1 MAVSIHERV
10 ADAIRET
17 IVRGEYPPGAGL
29 SEVALSDELG
39 VSRTPV
45 REALKQLAAEGLVR
59 VVPRVGTFVAEPTRR
74 DVVELF
80 QLRETFE
87 GLGARLCAQRG
98 VAEELEPHVADDGF
112 HAEVVRLADSAK
124 LAQTYRWHMNQLAA
138 AARDPREPAEIA
150 HEHRAVLALIASKDA
165 DGAELAMRDHVRGAL
180 RARMRAVL
188 Q

>member
-10 ADAIRET
+10 ADSIRET
-17 IVRGEYPPGAGL
+17 IVSGEYPPGAGL
-29 SEVALSDELG
+29 SEVTLSDELG

-80 QLRETFE
+80 QLRELFE

-98 VAEELEPHVADDGF
+98 VAEELVEYVAGEGF
-112 HAEVVRLADSAK
+112 HTELVRLADSDK

-138 AARDPREPAEIA
+138 SALDPRSPRENEAEQ
-150 HEHRAVLALIASKDA
+150 RLVLARIASKDP

-180 RARMRAVL
+180 RARMTEVA
-188 Q
+188 

>member
-17 IVRGEYPPGAGL
+17 IVSGEYAPGAGL
-29 SEVALSDELG
+29 SEVTLSDELG

-80 QLRETFE
+80 QLRELFE

-98 VAEELEPHVADDGF
+98 VAGELADHVADEAF
-112 HAEVVRLADSAK
+112 HVELVRLSDSEK
-124 LAQTYRWHMNQLAA
+124 LLQTYRWHMNQLAA
-138 AARDPREPAEIA
+138 SAPDPRPRDENIAE
-150 HEHRAVLALIASKDA
+150 HHLVLARIASKDA

-180 RARMRAVL
+180 RARMTGGVA
-188 Q
+188 

>member
-17 IVRGEYPPGAGL
+17 IVSGEYAPGAGL

-80 QLRETFE
+80 QLRELLE

-98 VAEELEPHVADDGF
+98 VAEELLEHVATEDF
-112 HAEVVRLADSAK
+112 HTELVRLGDSDK
-124 LAQTYRWHMNQLAA
+124 LAQTYRWHMNQMAA
-138 AARDPREPAEIA
+138 AAPDPRSPAENA
-150 HEHRAVLALIASKDA
+150 AEHRRVLALIAEKDA

-180 RARMRAVL
+180 RARMRAVTS
-188 Q
+188 